1 MTTDLPLFTH
11 LEKTKQDR
19 AQAMPGP
26 GPAPSTERAAL
37 MALRAAQTP
46 AQAQRATGVLCRA
59 WAGRIRALASA
70 WTGPGLDLDDLA
82 QAGTVGLL
90 RAARDADLD
99 RTDQEWT
106 AYAYAHSRKE
116 IERLSRRQGRAVIE
130 SEQER
135 RHASIVTK
143 ALARDSDLS
152 DLDLAEITGL
162 TAGQCARAR
171 RGRRGVD
178 QELVPEHDQ
187 VDGVGEGL
195 DPAERERVQA
205 AVRDVLRTPGLA
217 QLLPMREVLAGAMD
231 GTTVGTQMDR
241 DVILGLTRQA
251 LRARGVVTVVVFLVL
266 FLAACSAR

>member
-1 MTTDLPLFTH
+1 MTTDLADLPLFTH

-46 AQAQRATGVLCRA
+46 AQAQRATGVLCQA
-59 WAGRIRALASA
+59 WAGRVRALASA
-70 WTGPGLDLDDLA
+70 WTGPGLDLDDLC

-106 AYAYAHSRKE
+106 AYAYSHARKE
-116 IERLSRRQGRAVIE
+116 LERLSRAQGRIVVE
-130 SEQER
+130 SEHER
-135 RHASIVTK
+135 RLAGRVGK
-143 ALARDSDLS
+143 ALARDPDLS
-152 DLDLAEITGL
+152 DQDLSEITGL

-178 QELVPEHDQ
+178 QELDPGQ
-187 VDGVGEGL
+187 
-195 DPAERERVQA
+195 DPAGPDPELDAAERGRVRA
-205 AVRDVLRTPGLA
+205 AVADVLRAPGLV
-217 QLLPMREVLAGAMD
+217 QLLPSREVLGAFID
-231 GTTVGTQMDR
+231 GAEGGGTNEDR
-241 DVILGLTRQA
+241 AVIKA
-251 LRARGVVTVVVFLVL
+251 LVRSALHSRGVAA
-266 FLAACSAR
+266 LA

>member
-1 MTTDLPLFTH
+1 MTTDLADLPLFTH

-46 AQAQRATGVLCRA
+46 AQAQRATGVLCQA
-59 WAGRIRALASA
+59 WAGRVRALASA

-106 AYAYAHSRKE
+106 AYAYAHVRKE
-116 IERLSRRQGRAVIE
+116 VERLSRRQGRAVIE

-135 RHASIVTK
+135 RHASTVGK
-143 ALARDSDLS
+143 ALARDPDLS
-152 DLDLAEITGL
+152 DQDLSERLGL
-162 TAGQCARAR
+162 TQAQVQRAR
-171 RGRRGVD
+171 TGRRGVD
-178 QELVPEHDQ
+178 QELDPGQ
-187 VDGVGEGL
+187 
-195 DPAERERVQA
+195 DPAGPDPELDAAERA
-205 AVRDVLRTPGLA
+205 AVRAAVADVLKTPGLV
-217 QLLPMREVLAGAMD
+217 QLLPSREVLTSFMD
-231 GTTVGTQMDR
+231 GAGDAGTNEDR
-241 DVILGLTRQA
+241 AVIKA
-251 LRARGVVTVVVFLVL
+251 LVRSALHSRGVAA
-266 FLAACSAR
+266 LA